1 MTTNTTTV
9 PPAREQLE
17 QEAAAAEQRAA
28 DLRAR
33 MRAED
38 EAAARR
44 RREAQ
49 RKFDEDFVAG
59 FSRSKIDAD
68 VDQARQALDAAL
80 AADPLVAALADYLT
94 ALRRR
99 SHMLLEHSSTLS
111 RLGRP
116 SYTPKPR
123 PTTETNGDRTVTK
136 ERDRGGGWTR
146 RQPRSPDRREHS
158 RCLRIPKR
166 IALALGVTHRGC

>member
-1 MTTNTTTV
+1 MTKTTV
-9 PPAREQLE
+9 PNREELE
-17 QEAAAAEQRAA
+17 QEAAAAERRAA

-49 RKFDEDFVAG
+49 RKFDEDFADG
-59 FSRSKIDAD
+59 FARSKIDAD

-116 SYTPKPR
+116 SYTP
-123 PTTETNGDRTVTK
+123 TTQQTELDPLDDYVHRVVTQIATERVTAELDDIHAARDAAGADTK
-136 ERDRGGGWTR
+136 ETR
-146 RQPRSPDRREHS
+146 
-158 RCLRIPKR
+158 
-166 IALALGVTHRGC
+166 